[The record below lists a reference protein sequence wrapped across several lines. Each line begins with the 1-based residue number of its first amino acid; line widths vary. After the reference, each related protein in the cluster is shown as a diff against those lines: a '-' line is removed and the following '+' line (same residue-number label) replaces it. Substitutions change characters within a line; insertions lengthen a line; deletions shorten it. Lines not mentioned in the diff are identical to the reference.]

1 MILPCDP
8 PLRRP
13 AASLRETRWCFLQQA
28 SRHREPV
35 ERQQLFRADDV
46 RRSRFPP
53 SIPIR
58 FITNRPSLLSTSSTR
73 RVMASP
79 YGSVP
84 TSCGARRG
92 YSVSLSYPF
101 LERLRQFL
109 SPDGRTGVSSRFDS
123 VSNGPHP
130 FWAKRF
136 LCCCRMGFPT
146 RPVMTGSSTFRLFS
160 LTRFSRTSLVFAIS
174 LGPSLL
180 AALVLA
186 AMTAASRPAV
196 SDLSARRVE

>member
-1 MILPCDP
+1 MPRGHRIAGARSRRRLGEHVNIPRLKRSFHFTLPCDP
-8 PLRRP
+8 PFRRP

-35 ERQQLFRADDV
+35 ERQQLFRVDDV

-53 SIPIR
+53 STHIR

-73 RVMASP
+73 RAVASP
-79 YGSVP
+79 CGSVS

-109 SPDGRTGVSSRFDS
+109 SPDGRTGASSRPSNVSS
-123 VSNGPHP
+123 GPHP
-130 FWAKRF
+130 FWAKR
-136 LCCCRMGFPT
+136 CSP
-146 RPVMTGSSTFRLFS
+146 
-160 LTRFSRTSLVFAIS
+160 
-174 LGPSLL
+174 
-180 AALVLA
+180 
-186 AMTAASRPAV
+186 
-196 SDLSARRVE
+196 RRVSAPSACFQ